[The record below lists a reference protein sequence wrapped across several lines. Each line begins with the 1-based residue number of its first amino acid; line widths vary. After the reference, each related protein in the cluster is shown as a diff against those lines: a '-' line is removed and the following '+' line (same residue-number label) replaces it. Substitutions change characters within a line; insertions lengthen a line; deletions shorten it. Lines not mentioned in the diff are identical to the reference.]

1 MTSLSLAKFKS
12 YLTLGGL
19 DNGQTNYRGKSAKY
33 VPPENLVPEV
43 GFQLTLDPGNC
54 NNYRHSIGT
63 TNSDSGNKDA
73 VHRVPELIV
82 RVNGARH
89 LPSNFGIKSVE
100 GYVVKV
106 IYFNGYCGCGFFLF
120 FNNLKVKL
128 FPGSLRFDTSIQTC
142 SWPTFNENFKFPL
155 DSTTK

>member
-12 YLTLGGL
+12 YLTLGAL
-19 DNGQTNYRGKSAKY
+19 DNGQSNYRSKSAKY
-33 VPPENLVPEV
+33 APHDNLVPEV

-54 NNYRHSIGT
+54 NEYRRSIGT
-63 TNSDSGNKDA
+63 THYDDGHKEA

-89 LPSNFGIKSVE
+89 LPSNFGIKSVQ

-106 IYFNGYCGCGFFLF
+106 FNIFKCITVLIFRLIFIICVGEIISRV
-120 FNNLKVKL
+120 VKIRHKHSNM
-128 FPGSLRFDTSIQTC
+128 FVANVQ
-142 SWPTFNENFKFPL
+142 
-155 DSTTK
+155 